1 MSTFKIQVFVS
12 ICHSFI
18 TSYNSH
24 AQAAEQIRKT
34 YEQKCSQLRNR
45 NAKQDGLHAG
55 DRTRAE
61 VKDLHSRI
69 LVAIRS
75 AETISERIQKLRDEE
90 LQPQLTEL
98 LHGYE
103 SK

>member
-1 MSTFKIQVFVS
+1 MNHEKFNIE
-12 ICHSFI
+12 
-18 TSYNSH
+18 
-24 AQAAEQIRKT
+24 AADETRKT
-34 YEQKCSQLRNR
+34 YEQKCSLLRNC
-45 NAKQDGLHAG
+45 NAKQDGLYAG
-55 DRTRAE
+55 DKTRAE